1 MQYTGLRDWI
11 QKVDAL
17 GELRRVDGA
26 DWNLEMGAITEVYA
40 RNEPYPAILFDKIK
54 DYPEGRRVLIGVHH
68 MSLKRQLLTL
78 NMPLDY
84 DRMQFIQACRERSIS
99 LRIFRQ
105 TPKSPSRAK
114 CCPMS
119 RSAKVPTASG
129 PVITRAGSGR
139 NRFSR

>member
-1 MQYTGLRDWI
+1 MQYTDLRDWI
-11 QKVDAL
+11 QKVDEL

-84 DRMQFIQACRERSIS
+84 DRMQFIQTCRERLNHPTIP
-99 LRIFRQ
+99 RQ
-105 TPKSPSRAK
+105 ES
-114 CCPMS
+114 
-119 RSAKVPTASG
+119 
-129 PVITRAGSGR
+129 
-139 NRFSR
+139 